1 MRARFLSWVRQ
12 RKKTYTNEFVR
23 FLFLICH
30 MCFIMLQ
37 EEIVHKMEVV
47 CYLFPASVKDQ
58 CKDFIDVYGQALIN
72 MLLEATNPEAVCVM
86 LKCCAANK
94 PPPPPGW

>member
-1 MRARFLSWVRQ
+1 
-12 RKKTYTNEFVR
+12 
-23 FLFLICH
+23 
-30 MCFIMLQ
+30 MLQ
-37 EEIVHKMEVV
+37 EEIVREMEVV

-58 CKDFIDVYGQALIN
+58 CKDFIDVYGQALVD

-94 PPPPPGW
+94 PPPPPPGW